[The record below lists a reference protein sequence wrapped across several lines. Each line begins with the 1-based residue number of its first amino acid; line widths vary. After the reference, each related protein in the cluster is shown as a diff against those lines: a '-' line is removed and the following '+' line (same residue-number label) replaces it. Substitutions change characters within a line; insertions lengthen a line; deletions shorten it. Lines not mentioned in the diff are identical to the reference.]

1 MLWLVV
7 LPARQL
13 RENDRVDKSVGEHRS
28 STIYVLTQKLR
39 GSSPLWYD
47 YTRGDNNLYIF
58 WFCNSEIYAIY
69 EPWQS
74 SKESCKLNILMKF
87 DVSSCKTV
95 LLKIID
101 IHDFAKYHW
110 LLWSHWNIYRLFVL
124 PFTSSFLIKA
134 TERGEVW
141 NPFLLSLPSLFA
153 FLTIQCVLIFLNFS
167 HLLICVL
174 PVTTSFVVLCELLS
188 MVFFLSLIDSR
199 ARKSVDVAWKKCIRI
214 RERSETSQS
223 RHCTLSIMYSGVVC
237 VHARS
242 DRCSLDLRK

>member
-1 MLWLVV
+1 MILLNITDFYGPIGTFIACLFYH
-7 LPARQL
+7 LPRP
-13 RENDRVDKSVGEHRS
+13 S
-28 STIYVLTQKLR
+28 
-39 GSSPLWYD
+39 
-47 YTRGDNNLYIF
+47 
-58 WFCNSEIYAIY
+58 
-69 EPWQS
+69 S
-74 SKESCKLNILMKF
+74 SKPQSEAKCEIPFCS
-87 DVSSCKTV
+87 VS
-95 LLKIID
+95 LR
-101 IHDFAKYHW
+101 Y
-110 LLWSHWNIYRLFVL
+110 SHSN
-124 PFTSSFLIKA
+124 
-134 TERGEVW
+134 
-141 NPFLLSLPSLFA
+141 
-153 FLTIQCVLIFLNFS
+153 LTIECVLIFLNFS